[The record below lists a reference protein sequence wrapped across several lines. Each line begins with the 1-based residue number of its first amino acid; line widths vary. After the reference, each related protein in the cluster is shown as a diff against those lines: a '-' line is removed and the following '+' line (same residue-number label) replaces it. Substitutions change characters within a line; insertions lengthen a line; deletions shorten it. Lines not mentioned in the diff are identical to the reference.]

1 MKQRSNSLQRV
12 DEDKVCVSPIVDR
25 NEISHKRRDS
35 MKRGLSTSRQNKKKT
50 KKVNKFKDEELNQ
63 KYELLPKKARKAP
76 FGRCYFAFHRES
88 KSVVLIAMIF
98 QKVVDQFVHQ
108 GGRGEDAL
116 HELMKAADP
125 NLRGLRE
132 KIQCIGAIALV
143 MDISSNETTETA
155 ITTAT
160 KSTTTSVANPTS
172 ADAAS
177 ISSKEHVTTK
187 EIRTESAPTPKSEAN
202 HSHKRVEETETD
214 IHKTGY
220 EEAHQCIQH
229 EAEVSTNPAE
239 CISSSAKE
247 DKEDKETRTQE
258 TTIDSPP
265 EPQKS
270 SWASWFMPWTRTK
283 QPPSNTEKQIQI
295 PSDRELFQAEA
306 SSIDPYD
313 KMKQDTKTIKSKYY
327 QGEAWSVVSQGYS
340 DCDVSSRAPNASIA
354 ATLDSL
360 EAIKGVRGLKI
371 KPVGRLQ
378 EDIPHQSKNSN
389 ESDERDENEAHQ
401 QRSTRRVD
409 PEGSHQVDP
418 SFSAT
423 LKGTHV
429 TTEPGEGI
437 RTTIVQALETRKASR
452 KGMDVSTQPGK
463 RASIAEEFETTKL
476 PQKEIENA
484 KKNVRDE
491 TRKSALHRVT
501 RMAEKD
507 TVSRVSTEYTKD
519 TRTIYSADY
528 SSVAP
533 YRLRRPKNL
542 TLCGLLCSLE
552 LADCMPLGPY
562 DYDYTEYDEIFSVED
577 VQSYGGNRR
586 QDTFSSGDSR
596 SSV

>member
-1 MKQRSNSLQRV
+1 MKQRINSLQRV

-25 NEISHKRRDS
+25 NEISHKKRDS
-35 MKRGLSTSRQNKKKT
+35 MKRGLSTRQNKKK
-50 KKVNKFKDEELNQ
+50 KKVNKFKDKELNK

-88 KSVVLIAMIF
+88 NSVVLIAMIF
-98 QKVVDQFVHQ
+98 QKVFDQFVEQ
-108 GGRGEDAL
+108 GGRGEDEL

-155 ITTAT
+155 TTTAT
-160 KSTTTSVANPTS
+160 KSKKISAANPTS
-172 ADAAS
+172 SDAAS
-177 ISSKEHVTTK
+177 IASEEHATTK
-187 EIRTESAPTPKSEAN
+187 EIITTSTPTPKSEAN

-214 IHKTGY
+214 IDMTGY
-220 EEAHQCIQH
+220 EEAPECIQH
-229 EAEVSTNPAE
+229 EAEFSTNPAE
-239 CISSSAKE
+239 CISSIAKENEE
-247 DKEDKETRTQE
+247 DKENRPQE
-258 TTIDSPP
+258 TTIDSSP

-283 QPPSNTEKQIQI
+283 QPPSNAENQIQI

-306 SSIDPYD
+306 SSLDPYD

-340 DCDVSSRAPNASIA
+340 DCDVSSRAPNTSIA

-360 EAIKGVRGLKI
+360 EAIKGIRGSEI
-371 KPVGRLQ
+371 KTVGRLQ

-389 ESDERDENEAHQ
+389 ESHEMFEYEAHQ

-429 TTEPGEGI
+429 ATEPGKGI
-437 RTTIVQALETRKASR
+437 RSTTVQALETRKASR
-452 KGMDVSTQPGK
+452 KGMNVSTQPGK
-463 RASIAEEFETTKL
+463 RASITEVFETTKL
-476 PQKEIENA
+476 PQNEIGNA
-484 KKNVRDE
+484 KPNVRDE
-491 TRKSALHRVT
+491 TRKPALHHVT
-501 RMAEKD
+501 RIAEKD
-507 TVSRVSTEYTKD
+507 TFSRVSTEYTKD

-533 YRLRRPKNL
+533 YTLRRPRNL

-562 DYDYTEYDEIFSVED
+562 GYDYTDYDEIFSVDD

-586 QDTFSSGDSR
+586 QDTSYSGDSR